1 MLSWKELK
9 ERRLVQIVA
18 SYAVAGWVIL
28 SIFGEVIDRGVL
40 PEILY
45 RVLLVLYLG
54 GFVAATVT
62 GWFHG
67 EKGNQ
72 KVTRP
77 EVILLTIVGL
87 FTLAASVQT
96 VRGHMAEQAMRAA
109 GLESG
114 IPLNH
119 LAVLYFQDRTRGED
133 LTYLADGLT
142 ETLIDRL
149 SRTQTLTVL
158 TQNASALYRDSDLPF
173 DVIAGE
179 LEVGTIVDGTVER
192 RGMTYG
198 SPSPLWTGLAGGRSK
213 AKPSS
218 GRRKTFSPSR
228 TRSRRR
234 WPSSW
239 DDGFRRWW
247 R

>member
-9 ERRLVQIVA
+9 ERRLVQIVV

-67 EKGNQ
+67 EKGHQ

-77 EVILLTIVGL
+77 EVVLLTIVGL
-87 FTLAASVQT
+87 LTLAGSVQT

-173 DVIAGE
+173 DAIAADIHGVAR
-179 LEVGTIVDGTVER
+179 LAAPLVSGLPIDFKPAVGDLYAPGQTGPSCRRAPRRVEA
-192 RGMTYG
+192 
-198 SPSPLWTGLAGGRSK
+198 AGQEAVR
-213 AKPSS
+213 P
-218 GRRKTFSPSR
+218 
-228 TRSRRR
+228 
-234 WPSSW
+234 
-239 DDGFRRWW
+239 
-247 R
+247 